1 LEVVVEMCSTWIKNT
16 RELVEVLH
24 LDEQLV
30 MASMREIKRIGGQA
44 WGGHKL

>member
-16 RELVEVLH
+16 RKLVEVLH

-30 MASMREIKRIGGQA
+30 MASMREIKVIGGHA